1 MDNTLFRCRK
11 DTVYYYFTLDGKPIT
26 DKESLINDMGC
37 GPFGLQ
43 VRSPEEMKAKNAAKK
58 KEQNLRNEFYNF
70 KNALG
75 F

>member
-1 MDNTLFRCRK
+1 
-11 DTVYYYFTLDGKPIT
+11 
-26 DKESLINDMGC
+26 MGC
-37 GPFGLQ
+37 DPFGLQ